1 MRIAFI
7 GLGVMG
13 YPMAGHLAAA
23 GHQMRVFNRSPEK
36 ARAWVAQHGGEA
48 ADSVAALVGDRELV
62 ALCVGNDGD
71 VRQCLAEILPNLPK
85 GGVIVDHTTTSAKL
99 AREAAAEAREH
110 GLWSVDAPVSGGQAG
125 AEAGALSIMA
135 GGDEPAF
142 ALAEPVMAAYA
153 KAIGRIGGPGSG
165 QLCKMVNQIAIAG
178 LVQGLAE
185 ATHFAK
191 RAGLDSDAVYEAIS
205 KGAAQSWQMDNRF
218 RTMVEGKFDF
228 GFAVDWMRKDLGL
241 VLDEAR
247 ANGARLEVTALVDQ
261 FYAELQAM
269 GGRRWDTSSLAARL
283 ERPK

>member
-23 GHQMRVFNRSPEK
+23 GHQMRVFNRSPDK

-62 ALCVGNDGD
+62 ALCVGNDAD

-142 ALAEPVMAAYA
+142 ALAEPVM
-153 KAIGRIGGPGSG
+153 
-165 QLCKMVNQIAIAG
+165 
-178 LVQGLAE
+178 
-185 ATHFAK
+185 
-191 RAGLDSDAVYEAIS
+191 
-205 KGAAQSWQMDNRF
+205 
-218 RTMVEGKFDF
+218 
-228 GFAVDWMRKDLGL
+228 
-241 VLDEAR
+241 
-247 ANGARLEVTALVDQ
+247 
-261 FYAELQAM
+261 
-269 GGRRWDTSSLAARL
+269 
-283 ERPK
+283 